1 MEWVI
6 NVSLGEVFLK
16 GKNRKN
22 FVSKAIKQM
31 KNGLKEFDIKKI
43 YFEQGKLYVLT
54 NKEDINAVIK
64 KLQLIFGIDL
74 IYPALKV
81 DKNMDDISKGVLEV
95 LKEKTDKPYTFKIS
109 AKRTDKS
116 FELTSPQLNQELGG
130 VVLKNKDNFKV
141 DVKNPDID
149 ILVEVRQFAYISIE
163 KFEGSRGLPIG
174 TSGRGLLLLS
184 GGIDSPVAGYKVAA
198 RGVEVDC
205 LYFHSFPFTN
215 QRAEDKARRLAKQLT
230 NFVGD
235 IRFYSVNLLEV
246 YTQISKNC
254 KEKFTTIL
262 ARRMMM
268 RIGQRISED
277 MDYQALI
284 TGESLGQ
291 VASQTIEGMYVV
303 DDSTNMLILRPLVTM
318 DKAEI
323 IRISEEIGTYDI
335 SIEPYADCCTFF
347 APDRPVT
354 KPRLKDVLREEENL
368 DIDMLLDNALKN
380 MEIVEIEVE

>member
-246 YTQISKNC
+246 RGRGHVMRTISCHFKQTVDYNA
-254 KEKFTTIL
+254 ESVEL
-262 ARRMMM
+262 L
-268 RIGQRISED
+268 IGR
-277 MDYQALI
+277 
-284 TGESLGQ
+284 
-291 VASQTIEGMYVV
+291 
-303 DDSTNMLILRPLVTM
+303 
-318 DKAEI
+318 
-323 IRISEEIGTYDI
+323 
-335 SIEPYADCCTFF
+335 C
-347 APDRPVT
+347 
-354 KPRLKDVLREEENL
+354 
-368 DIDMLLDNALKN
+368 
-380 MEIVEIEVE
+380 